1 MVACVDYVE
10 QELSIDELVGIWVVI
25 GQVFFDLL
33 VVRNFLK
40 DGANTELVVAR
51 YTNPLNLV
59 VEIILLVS
67 SKQLLQ
73 ELELA
78 RALVREVKLAYHHID
93 VT

>member
-1 MVACVDYVE
+1 MVACVDDVE
-10 QELSIDELVGIWVVI
+10 QELPIDELVGIWVVI

-59 VEIILLVS
+59 VEIILLVTG
-67 SKQLLQ
+67 K
-73 ELELA
+73 
-78 RALVREVKLAYHHID
+78 
-93 VT
+93 